1 MYIFSCACPKD
12 SFRSRTTGAWSGQIL
27 ADQDTSFQSMDQ
39 ILLQMVNIVAAD
51 PGVMTVNGFTGGG
64 SGGGGS
70 ANTINQA
77 RMFVA
82 LKPLSER
89 KITVDYIMQRLRPK
103 LAKIP
108 GATLVPAGFPGPA
121 RGRTQHR
128 RALSIHHAG
137 RQFAGPGQLLPRRC
151 SRS

>member
-1 MYIFSCACPKD
+1 
-12 SFRSRTTGAWSGQIL
+12 
-27 ADQDTSFQSMDQ
+27 MDH

-82 LKPLSER
+82 LKPLAER

-108 GATLVPAGFPGPA
+108 GATLYLQASQDLRVGG
-121 RGRTQHR
+121 QQQR

-137 RQFAGPGQLLPRRC
+137 RQSAGPDRLRARRC
-151 SRS
+151 SSS